1 LAVRE
6 EIPRDRPTSSFE
18 HPAAIN
24 ATTSR
29 WRSVNGAS
37 AAAVV
42 VLVMSPILPSLVRG
56 IHSSAGVIRGV
67 TLAVPPTASL
77 ARGHDAVVK
86 DRVLAIVSLTAIVA
100 GGALWLLDEPG
111 WADTVWGLG
120 AAVVLVPLTVDT
132 VRSLLQGDVGVD
144 AIALVAIA
152 GALIL
157 GEQLAGAIV
166 ALMMSGGGALEAW
179 AAGRARRELR
189 LLVERAPRI
198 AHRHGA
204 HGVEEV
210 AVEEL
215 LPGDVVV
222 VRAGEIVPA
231 DGVVSGTDAVV
242 DESALTGE
250 PLPVTIAD
258 GADVRS
264 GSTNAGN
271 AFDVLVARSA
281 AESAYAAIVR
291 LVRTAESDRAR
302 FTRLADRYA
311 AIFLPFSL
319 AVAGI
324 AWAASGDPTRGL
336 AVMVV
341 ATPCPLIL
349 AAPIAFVGG
358 LSRAARAGV
367 IVKGAGVLE
376 RLGATSTVLLDKTGT
391 VTSGDPE
398 IEAVV
403 ELGALPADEML
414 RLAASLDQLSAHV
427 LAESLVRGTEDRGIR
442 LATPVGVSEEP
453 GRGIAGVVDGRRV
466 TVGSSGWL
474 ENQGYDG
481 VLDRA
486 RAIDDGHGAGR
497 AKILVG
503 VDGVLEG
510 VIVMA
515 DHLRPGADRIAPQ
528 LRAAG
533 VEHVALVSGD
543 RIEVAREVAA
553 SLGIDEV
560 YAEQDPEDKL
570 QVVRDVRD
578 RSPGTVVM
586 VGDGINDAP
595 ALALADVGIAMASK
609 GATVSSE
616 TADVVVVVDQADRIP
631 LSVNVGRRSL
641 KIARQS
647 VVFGLGL
654 SVGAMIVAAFGYLP
668 PVWGALLQEGI
679 DVAVILNAL
688 RALRE

>member
-1 LAVRE
+1 MRERALAV
-6 EIPRDRPTSSFE
+6 
-18 HPAAIN
+18 
-24 ATTSR
+24 
-29 WRSVNGAS
+29 
-37 AAAVV
+37 
-42 VLVMSPILPSLVRG
+42 
-56 IHSSAGVIRGV
+56 
-67 TLAVPPTASL
+67 
-77 ARGHDAVVK
+77 
-86 DRVLAIVSLTAIVA
+86 VSLSAIVA
-100 GGALWLLDEPG
+100 GGLLWLLGHE
-111 WADTVWGLG
+111 G
-120 AAVVLVPLTVDT
+120 AADLAWGVGAGVVLVPLTVDT
-132 VRSLLQGDVGVD
+132 LRSLARGDVGVD

-157 GEQLAGAIV
+157 GEQLAAAIV
-166 ALMMSGGGALEAW
+166 ALMMSGGAALEAW

-198 AHRHGA
+198 AHRHGPS
-204 HGVEEV
+204 GVEEV
-210 AVEEL
+210 PVDQL
-215 LPGDVVV
+215 QPGDLVV

-231 DGVVSGTDAVV
+231 DGVLENVDAVV

-250 PLPVTIAD
+250 SLPVTI
-258 GADVRS
+258 GVGGDVRS
-264 GSTNAGN
+264 GTTNAGN
-271 AFDVLVARSA
+271 ALDLRVSRSA

-311 AIFLPFSL
+311 AVFLPFSL

-324 AWAASGDPTRGL
+324 AWAAAGDPKRGL

-376 RLGATSTVLLDKTGT
+376 RLGSTTTVLLDKTGT

-398 IEAVV
+398 IERVV
-403 ELGALPADEML
+403 AIGRLPADEML

-427 LAESLVRGTEDRGIR
+427 LAESLVRGTVDRGLR
-442 LATPVGVSEEP
+442 LSTPTRVEEEP
-453 GRGIAGVVDGRRV
+453 GRGIQGLVEGRRV
-466 TVGSSGWL
+466 AVGSGGWL
-474 ENQGYDG
+474 EAHGYDG
-481 VLDRA
+481 VLA
-486 RAIDDGHGAGR
+486 HQAALDDGYGAGR
-497 AKILVG
+497 ARILVG
-503 VDGVLEG
+503 VDGDLEG

-515 DHLRPGADRIAPQ
+515 DHLRPGAELIAHA
-528 LRAAG
+528 LREAG

-570 QVVRDVRD
+570 QVVRDLRN
-578 RSPGTVVM
+578 RSTGTVVM
-586 VGDGINDAP
+586 AGDGINDAP
-595 ALALADVGIAMASK
+595 ALALADVGIAMAGK

-616 TADVVVVVDQADRIP
+616 TADVVVVVDRADRIP
-631 LSVNVGRRSL
+631 FTVRVGRRSL
-641 KIARQS
+641 GIARQS
-647 VVFGLGL
+647 VIFGLGL
-654 SVGAMIVAAFGYLP
+654 SVGAMVVAAFGYLP

-688 RALRE
+688 RALRG